1 MDGWTNAL
9 MDGQVDARK
18 DERKEEWMDGLV
30 GGRPKENKI
39 HGQVDA
45 MRSQARQNYE
55 GTGEDRQV
63 HGRQMGDGHACG
75 QCKGNWWMD
84 G

>member
-1 MDGWTNAL
+1 MDWW
-9 MDGQVDARK
+9 VDA
-18 DERKEEWMDGLV
+18 L
-30 GGRPKENKI
+30 KENKI

-45 MRSQARQNYE
+45 TQGQTRQNYE

-63 HGRQMGDGHACG
+63 HGGQMGDGHTCG
-75 QCKGNWWMD
+75 QCKGNRWMD